1 MSFDEKQ
8 MAELGKVLTTQV
20 SKTALDAENNKFAES
35 FQRNQQYSKTKD
47 GKVDFLAAFTLTSLE
62 NPELISGLN
71 RSIRANS
78 KIRTE
83 DGQIPQISLGET
95 LDHAEALGHLGDKE
109 KAIEIKRDYKRAAG
123 VLEDTTTPGG
133 GNTVQTSLANYLVL
147 RMPKWGKVY
156 NELNKINVP
165 NGNLAVPTMIG
176 RPIATFG
183 TAGTALT
190 NIGTT
195 VEDSTNGIKQVTL
208 NPIQY
213 GVVLPI
219 TNELI
224 EKINP
229 GLMVSVTDLV
239 ARALAYG
246 RDYYAI
252 QGTGSNQ
259 PLGMLTNATSLTVST
274 GNTII
279 DMFSKGYG
287 TLAATGIAKDDM
299 LAFMNG
305 QLEAILM
312 RTVISGSNAWI
323 GQIVDFIN
331 QKVFGIPYVVTE
343 AVLTSS
349 NTAPLII
356 GAPSTQYLWG
366 ENGDIRMLMDPY
378 SKASSL
384 VTNMIG
390 YSFADARPALNDSF
404 VKATLSTVNV
414 AN

>member
-1 MSFDEKQ
+1 MFTPNQ

-20 SKTALDAENNKFAES
+20 SKSALDAENNKFAES
-35 FQRNQQYSKTKD
+35 FERNQQYSKANGTNQ
-47 GKVDFLAAFTLTSLE
+47 VDFLSAFTLTALE
-62 NPELISGLN
+62 HPELIGGLN
-71 RSIRANS
+71 RSIRSNA
-78 KIRTE
+78 KIRTA
-83 DGQIPQISLGET
+83 DGQIPQISLSDT
-95 LDHAEALGHLGDKE
+95 IDHADSLGYE
-109 KAIEIKRDYKRAAG
+109 TTEVKRNYKRAAG
-123 VLEDTTTPGG
+123 VLDDSTAPGG

-147 RMPKWGKVY
+147 RMPTWGKVY

-165 NGNLAVPTMIG
+165 SGNLSVPTMIG

-190 NIGTT
+190 NIGTV
-195 VEDSTNGIKQVTL
+195 VEDSTNGIKQTTL
-208 NPIQY
+208 TPIQY
-213 GVVLPI
+213 GVVLPV

-224 EKINP
+224 SKINP

-239 ARALAYG
+239 AKALAYG

-252 QGTGSNQ
+252 QGTGSTQ
-259 PLGMLTNATSLTVST
+259 PLGMLTNATSLTVTT

-287 TLAATGIAKDDM
+287 VLAATGIAKDDM
-299 LAFMNG
+299 RAFMNG

-323 GQIVDFIN
+323 GQIVDFKE
-331 QKVFGIPYVVTE
+331 QKVFGIPYTVTE
-343 AVLTSS
+343 SILTTS
-349 NTAPLII
+349 NTAPLIM

-366 ENGDIRMLMDPY
+366 ENGDVRMLMDPY

-390 YSFADARPALNDSF
+390 YSFADAKPALNDSF
-404 VKATLSTVNV
+404 VKCTLSTNTV